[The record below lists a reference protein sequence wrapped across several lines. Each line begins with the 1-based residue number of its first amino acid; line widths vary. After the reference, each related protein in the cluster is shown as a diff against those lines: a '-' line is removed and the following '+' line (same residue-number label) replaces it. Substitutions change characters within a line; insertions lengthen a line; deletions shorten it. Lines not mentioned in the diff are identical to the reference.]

1 MSSAA
6 SSSPTRVR
14 HITLGIVV
22 LVYFITYL
30 DRVLISNAMPII
42 QKQFGFS
49 IGTLGLIL
57 GCYQWA
63 YALFQIPGGWF
74 GDRAG
79 PRIALAC
86 VVIWWS
92 LFTIITGFST
102 SITMLMICLFLVG
115 LGEAGAFPIANRA
128 LSRWM
133 LPTERGFAQGITHA
147 GSRMASTA
155 TPVVVAFLIGA
166 YSWHMPFFL
175 FGSVGIV
182 WAAGWFWYYRDVPSE
197 HAGVNAAERDKIIGA
212 LGHAPTTRSI
222 PWALILGSRQ
232 MWIVAAM
239 YFCYGYGLNIFL
251 VWFPK
256 YLNAARHYT
265 LAEMGFFTSLTL
277 AAGVVGD
284 ICGGVFSDMIIHR
297 TGRIKFARQSV
308 AIVGFLIAAVF
319 IPLGCAVTDPYVTAA
334 LFGAAVFGLE
344 LVVGNAWAVT
354 LDIGGSF
361 AGSCSAVMNTAG
373 NIGGAIVAT
382 ATGFIVKYY
391 GWNAAFYV
399 VSALALVGALLFTQ
413 IDAGRKLAPDST
425 SPVV

>member
-1 MSSAA
+1 MSMTK
-6 SSSPTRVR
+6 PTRVR
-14 HITLGIVV
+14 HAVLGLVI

-30 DRVLISNAMPII
+30 DRVLLSNAMPTI
-42 QKQFGFS
+42 QKQFLFS
-49 IGTLGLIL
+49 TEMLGVIT

-79 PRIALAC
+79 PRIALAT

-92 LFTIITGFST
+92 ILTIITGLSV
-102 SITMLMICLFLVG
+102 SVPMLMVCLFLIG
-115 LGEAGAFPIANRA
+115 MGEAGAFPIANRA

-133 LPTERGFAQGITHA
+133 LPGERGFAQGATHA
-147 GSRMASTA
+147 GSRMASTL
-155 TPVVVAFLIGA
+155 TPILVAFLIGA
-166 YSWHMPFFL
+166 YSWHVPFFA
-175 FGSVGIV
+175 FGMVGIV
-182 WAAGWFWYYRDVPSE
+182 WAVWWLFFYRDAPRE
-197 HAGVNAAERDKIIGA
+197 HASVNVAEREKIEAA
-212 LGHAPTTRSI
+212 LGRPKPRQPI
-222 PWALILGSRQ
+222 PWGMILGSRQ

-256 YLNAARHYT
+256 YLNAARHYS

-284 ICGGVFSDMIIHR
+284 IMGGVISDAIIHR

-319 IPLGCAVTDPYVTAA
+319 IPLGCAAESPYVTAA
-334 LFGAAVFGLE
+334 LFGCAVFGLE

-373 NIGGAIVAT
+373 NVGGAIVAT

-391 GWNAAFYV
+391 GWNPAFYMV
-399 VSALALVGALLFTQ
+399 AGLAVVGALLFTQ
-413 IDAGRKLAPDST
+413 IDAGRKLAPEAT
-425 SPVV
+425 TPVV